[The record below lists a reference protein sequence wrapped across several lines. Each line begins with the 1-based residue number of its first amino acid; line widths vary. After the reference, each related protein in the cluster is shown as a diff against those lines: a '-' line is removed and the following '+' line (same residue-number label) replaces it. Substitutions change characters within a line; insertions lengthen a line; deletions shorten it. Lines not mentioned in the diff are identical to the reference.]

1 MTRLPHSWPGTRPP
15 VLATVLGIVLTLLLV
30 LVLGGDWVRNPGGM
44 EPASREQVRGPGGGL
59 DAAPPRRPR
68 PSGRDSAPGAVGR
81 MLRRR
86 RYRHRGST
94 LALRR

>member
-1 MTRLPHSWPGTRPP
+1 M
-15 VLATVLGIVLTLLLV
+15 LATVLGIVLVLV
-30 LVLGGDWVRNPGGM
+30 LVLVLAGDWVRNPGGM

-59 DAAPPRRPR
+59 DAPPPRRPR
-68 PSGRDSAPGAVGR
+68 SQRRDSAPGALGR

-94 LALRR
+94 LVLRR